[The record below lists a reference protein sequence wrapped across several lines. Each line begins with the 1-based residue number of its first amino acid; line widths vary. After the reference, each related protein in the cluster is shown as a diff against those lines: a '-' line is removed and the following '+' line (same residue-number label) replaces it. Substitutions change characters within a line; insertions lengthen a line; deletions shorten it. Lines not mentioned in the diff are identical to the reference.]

1 MPRYIFSD
9 VRFRT
14 LHSGCAASLAAA
26 VALAVAFIAVDA
38 VYFVLLP
45 PTHACALGP
54 SALHRLQRQFTH
66 PVQSHTH
73 HVSHYVQAYYVRD
86 ITASG
91 QRRCKARTR
100 CSTAAWS
107 GGVNTSGAAAKPTS
121 LAMALSSA
129 RASRRRFC
137 LALAAPSWRCR
148 SALAFVLDLAFALPL
163 GAMATSLKPQSCGM
177 L

>member
-1 MPRYIFSD
+1 MKRNLPLSDSDRGRFSLPVCSFDQLSSTDFLLHAALHIFSD

-14 LHSGCAASLAAA
+14 LHSGCAASLAPA

-86 ITASG
+86 ITSTGITAV
-91 QRRCKARTR
+91 RRA
-100 CSTAAWS
+100 
-107 GGVNTSGAAAKPTS
+107 GAAAAVSPTS
-121 LAMALSSA
+121 LRSPSLSTST
-129 RASRRRFC
+129 S
-137 LALAAPSWRCR
+137 PS
-148 SALAFVLDLAFALPL
+148 P
-163 GAMATSLKPQSCGM
+163 SL
-177 L
+177 